1 MSDKKTYIKESS
13 KSYVRPV
20 IPVLIS
26 IILGITAG
34 SLFYGGKRLAYLAI
48 IFCFVSILISIL
60 KKKKAFIPP
69 VILFFS
75 LGYIS
80 ILHYITPEMPQNH
93 ISRFVDQGKY
103 RIVGTIDRKTIKN
116 KRLRLVISAENLKKK
131 DSPFPATGKIRLTVG
146 GKLPPLKKGDRI
158 SFYSKIRSIRN
169 FKNPGGFDYK
179 RFMAFQE
186 IWGTSYSKGE
196 QIAVLAKIKKKKFS
210 IPIEK
215 IRCKISDH
223 IETFCPVEQRG
234 LLKALVVGK
243 KNEIPPFI
251 REGFNKAGVSHILAI
266 SGLHIGIVATGAFLF
281 FSWLLSFSTHVL
293 LNAWVKKGAALLS
306 LIPVITY
313 GLISGMSPSSQRAVI
328 MISVFLIAFLFE
340 REHDP
345 INTLSVAALFILIFD
360 PTSLFSISF
369 QLSFTAVF
377 SIIYGIS
384 IINKRQNSKK
394 RSVKTEYPGKLSKKI
409 LSFFMVSI
417 LAIAGTTPLIMFY
430 FNQISTVGIVAN
442 LFVIPIIGFLVV
454 PLGLASI
461 FLYPISTSAAALCI
475 FLAGNILKPAM
486 AIVLFFAKIP
496 FACVKTIT
504 PSLLEISCY
513 YILGWVIFRLF
524 TRINNKEKIDK
535 ITSYTLILLVF
546 ILLADI
552 FYWVDKRFWNDNL
565 RITAIDV
572 GQGTASL
579 IEFPRGHT
587 ALIDGGGFS
596 DNTIF
601 DMGAMVVAPI
611 LWRKKIRTVET
622 LILSHPNSD
631 HLNGLLYIAQNFNV
645 KRIWTNGE
653 PVETLGYKNLVAI
666 IKSREILNPMYQTM
680 NKTEHIDNA
689 EIKILYPPADFMSN
703 NEKWR
708 NTNNNSMVIKIIFG
722 TVSFLFPG
730 DIEKAAEKELV
741 AMVGA
746 DLKSTVLFS
755 PHHGSRTSSTI
766 VFMEKVNPEIVIIS
780 SGFHSRFN
788 FPHKSVL
795 NRYNLLGCR
804 FYNTAK
810 DGAVT
815 IRTNGKSL
823 TIDSYGVKD

>member
-1 MSDKKTYIKESS
+1 M
-13 KSYVRPV
+13 
-20 IPVLIS
+20 
-26 IILGITAG
+26 
-34 SLFYGGKRLAYLAI
+34 AYFAI

-60 KKKKAFIPP
+60 KKKRAFILPL
-69 VILFFS
+69 ILFFS

-80 ILHYITPEMPQNH
+80 ILHYTAPEIPQNH
-93 ISRFVDQGKY
+93 VSRFLDQGKY
-103 RIVGTIDRKTIKN
+103 LIIGSIDQKTIKN
-116 KRLRLVISAENLKKK
+116 KRLRLVINVESLEKNGSL
-131 DSPFPATGKIRLTVG
+131 FLVTGKIRLTVG
-146 GKLPPLKKGDRI
+146 AKFPAVNKGDRI

-179 RFMAFQE
+179 RFMVFRG

-196 QIAVLAKIKKKKFS
+196 KIVVLAGIKKKQVS
-210 IPIEK
+210 LLIEK
-215 IRCKISDH
+215 VRCKISDH
-223 IETFCPVEQRG
+223 IEEFCPVEQRG

-266 SGLHIGIVATGAFLF
+266 SGLHIGMVATGAFLF
-281 FSWLLSFSTHVL
+281 FSWLLSFSTTVL

-345 INTLSVAALFILIFD
+345 INTLSVAAFFILIFD
-360 PTSLFSISF
+360 PPALFSISF
-369 QLSFTAVF
+369 QLSFTAAF

-384 IINKRQNSKK
+384 IINNRKNLEKK
-394 RSVKTEYPGKLSKKI
+394 SVKIDYPGKLLKK
-409 LSFFMVSI
+409 LFSFCMVSFF
-417 LAIAGTTPLIMFY
+417 AIAGTTPLVMFY
-430 FNQISTVGIVAN
+430 FNQFTPVGIVAN
-442 LFVIPIIGFLVV
+442 LFAIPLIGFLAV
-454 PLGLASI
+454 PLGLVSI
-461 FLYPISTSAAALCI
+461 FFYPISISLAALCI
-475 FLAGNILKPAM
+475 SFAGNILKPAV
-486 AIVLFFAKIP
+486 AIVLFFAEIP

-504 PSLLEISCY
+504 PSFLEISCY
-513 YILGWVIFRLF
+513 YVLGWVAFRIF

-535 ITSYTLILLVF
+535 ITSSTLILLIF

-552 FYWVDKRFWNDNL
+552 FYWVDKRFWSDTL
-565 RITAIDV
+565 RVTAIDV

-579 IEFPRGHT
+579 IEFPRGDI

-601 DMGAMVVAPI
+601 DMGAIVVAPV
-611 LWRKKIRTVET
+611 LWRKKIRTVDT
-622 LILSHPNSD
+622 LILSHPDSD

-653 PVETLGYKNLVAI
+653 SAETLGYKNLTAI
-666 IKSREILNPMYQTM
+666 IKFREITNPAYKTM
-680 NKTEHIDNA
+680 KRTEYINNA
-689 EIKILYPPADFMSN
+689 EIKILYPPADFMSKK
-703 NEKWR
+703 EKWR
-708 NTNNNSMVIKIIFG
+708 NRNNNSMVIKIVFG

-730 DIEKAAEKELV
+730 DIEAAAEKELV
-741 AMVGA
+741 AIMGA
-746 DLKSTVLFS
+746 DLKSRVLFS
-755 PHHGSRTSSTI
+755 PHHGSSSSSSRL
-766 VFMEKVNPEIVIIS
+766 FMEKVSPEIVIIS
-780 SGFHSRFN
+780 SGFHNRFK

-795 NRYNLLGCR
+795 NRYDILGCR

-810 DGAVT
+810 DGSVT
-815 IRTNGKSL
+815 IQTDGKSL
-823 TIDSYGVKD
+823 IIDSYGVKD

>member
-1 MSDKKTYIKESS
+1 LPGEKTYNKKNS

-20 IPVLIS
+20 IPLLIS
-26 IILGITAG
+26 IIFGITAG
-34 SLFYGGKRLAYLAI
+34 SLFYGGKRLAYFAI
-48 IFCFVSILISIL
+48 FFCFASILTSTL
-60 KKKKAFIPP
+60 KKKKASIPP
-69 VILFFS
+69 LILFFS

-80 ILHYITPEMPQNH
+80 IFHYIAPAIPQNH
-93 ISRFVDQGKY
+93 VSRFLDQGKY
-103 RIVGTIDRKTIKN
+103 RIIGTIDQKTIKN
-116 KRLRLVISAENLKKK
+116 KRLRLVISLESLNKNG
-131 DSPFPATGKIRLTVG
+131 SSFPVTGKIRLTAG
-146 GKLPPLKKGDRI
+146 GKFPAVNKGDRI

-179 RFMAFQE
+179 RFMAFQG
-186 IWGTSYSKGE
+186 IWGTSYSRGE
-196 QIAVLAKIKKKKFS
+196 DILLLAGIKRKKVS
-210 IPIEK
+210 LLIEK
-215 IRCKISDH
+215 VRCKISDH

-234 LLKALVVGK
+234 LLKALIVGK

-266 SGLHIGIVATGAFLF
+266 SGLHIGIVATGAFFL
-281 FSWLLSFSTHVL
+281 FSWLLSFSTPVL

-345 INTLSVAALFILIFD
+345 INTLSIAALFILIFD
-360 PTSLFSISF
+360 PPSLFSISF
-369 QLSFTAVF
+369 QLSFTAAF
-377 SIIYGIS
+377 AIIYGIP
-384 IINKRQNSKK
+384 IINNRQHSEKK
-394 RSVKTEYPGKLSKKI
+394 SVKTEYQGKFLKK
-409 LSFFMVSI
+409 LFSFFMVSFF
-417 LAIAGTTPLIMFY
+417 AIAGTTPLVMFY
-430 FNQISTVGIVAN
+430 FNQFSPVGIVAN
-442 LFVIPIIGFLVV
+442 LFIIPIIGFLVV

-461 FLYPISTSAAALCI
+461 FLYPISTSLAALCI
-475 FLAGNILKPAM
+475 SFSGNILRPAV
-486 AIVLFFAKIP
+486 ALVLFFAEIP
-496 FACVKTIT
+496 LGCLKTIT
-504 PSLLEISCY
+504 PSLFEIFCY
-513 YILGWVIFRLF
+513 YILGWVIFRIF
-524 TRINNKEKIDK
+524 TRISNKEKIDK
-535 ITSYTLILLVF
+535 ITSHTLVLLIF

-579 IEFPRGHT
+579 IEFPRGHI

-601 DMGAMVVAPI
+601 DMGAMVVAPV
-611 LWRKKIRTVET
+611 LWRKKIRTVDT

-653 PVETLGYKNLVAI
+653 SVETLGYKNLTAI
-666 IKSREILNPMYQTM
+666 IRSRKIANPVYKTM
-680 NKTEHIDNA
+680 KKTEHFGNA
-689 EIKILYPPADFMSN
+689 EIKILYPPADFISKK
-703 NEKWR
+703 EKWR
-708 NTNNNSMVIKIIFG
+708 DTNNNSMVIKIVFG

-730 DIEKAAEKELV
+730 DIEAAAEKELI

-746 DLKSTVLFS
+746 DLKSRFLFS
-755 PHHGSRTSSTI
+755 PHHGSRTSSSRL
-766 VFMEKVNPEIVIIS
+766 FMEKVNPEIVIIS
-780 SGFHSRFN
+780 SGFHSRFK

-795 NRYNLLGCR
+795 NRYNIFGCR
-804 FYNTAK
+804 LYNTAK
-810 DGAVT
+810 EGSVT
-815 IRTNGKSL
+815 IRTNGKSF
-823 TIDSYGVKD
+823 IIESHGVKD